1 MKKKLVLPILLAGT
15 FTLTACSHAE
25 APDDR
30 PVHITMWH
38 YYNGAQKD
46 QFDKLVQEFNDT
58 VGVDQKI
65 IVETLSKGSVTEL
78 QDAVY
83 ESMDGKTGSDPLP
96 NLCSS

>member
-1 MKKKLVLPILLAGT
+1 
-15 FTLTACSHAE
+15 
-25 APDDR
+25 
-30 PVHITMWH
+30 MWH

-83 ESMDGKTGSDPLP
+83 ESIDGKTGSDPLP
-96 NLCSS
+96 NLCSSESDCGFPPIFNR